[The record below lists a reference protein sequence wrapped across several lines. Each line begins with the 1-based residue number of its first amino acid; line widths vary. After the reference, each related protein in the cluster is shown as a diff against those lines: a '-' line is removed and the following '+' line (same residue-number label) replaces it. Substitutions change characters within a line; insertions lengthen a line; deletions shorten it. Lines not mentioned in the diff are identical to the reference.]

1 MKINEMVIVIT
12 GAHGATANVL
22 FKYFSEKAKV
32 TVGIVRNLDSKW
44 KKKSEGYLTKC
55 DLIELDQ
62 VDGCVELIRDRLG
75 KIDVWINVVGGFTI
89 GKPVEEID
97 SDWDR
102 MYMLNFTTTL
112 NCIKSVIPLMKEN
125 KFGRI
130 INFGSKAGEK
140 GMGLAGPYTVS
151 KAAIHSLTKTVSYE
165 VKNNITIN
173 AVLPDII
180 DTHTNRENMPGA
192 NFNSWTKPIDIANK
206 IESIIL
212 ADTNGQ
218 LIYV

>member
-1 MKINEMVIVIT
+1 
-12 GAHGATANVL
+12 
-22 FKYFSEKAKV
+22 
-32 TVGIVRNLDSKW
+32 
-44 KKKSEGYLTKC
+44 
-55 DLIELDQ
+55 
-62 VDGCVELIRDRLG
+62 
-75 KIDVWINVVGGFTI
+75 
-89 GKPVEEID
+89 
-97 SDWDR
+97 
-102 MYMLNFTTTL
+102 
-112 NCIKSVIPLMKEN
+112 
-125 KFGRI
+125 
-130 INFGSKAGEK
+130 
-140 GMGLAGPYTVS
+140 MGLAGPYTVS